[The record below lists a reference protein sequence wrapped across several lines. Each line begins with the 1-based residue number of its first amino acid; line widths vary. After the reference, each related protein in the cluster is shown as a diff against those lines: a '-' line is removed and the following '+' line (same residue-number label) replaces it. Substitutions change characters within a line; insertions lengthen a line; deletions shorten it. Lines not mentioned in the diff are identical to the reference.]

1 MLRYLELKD
10 EEFLV
15 KKQAFAKHLF
25 AWTCL
30 VAGAASTVVA
40 QNQPAA
46 ANPPAVAPSVMT
58 QSQPAAPSGSAASH
72 PFKVAV
78 IEIQSAILGTKDGQK
93 ATQEFATRFDP
104 RKKELEQKAA
114 EINELK
120 EKLQRGGAAMAD
132 AAKADL
138 TRTIEQK
145 TKSYNRDMEDA
156 NAEFQ
161 AEQSKVLD
169 DLGQKMMQVI
179 ERYAQANGYAVV
191 IDVSNPQ
198 TPVMYASSAAN
209 ITKDI
214 VTLYD
219 KTLPAPAS
227 TGGAKPAA
235 TPMNSP
241 AKPAAVPQTKKQQ

>member
-1 MLRYLELKD
+1 MLGYLELKD

-30 VAGAASTVVA
+30 VAGAASTAVA

-46 ANPPAVAPSVMT
+46 ANPSAVAPSVMT
-58 QSQPAAPSGSAASH
+58 QGQPAATASAGSH

-214 VTLYD
+214 VMLYD

-227 TGGAKPAA
+227 TGAKPAA

-241 AKPAAVPQTKKQQ
+241 AKPAAAPQTKKQQ